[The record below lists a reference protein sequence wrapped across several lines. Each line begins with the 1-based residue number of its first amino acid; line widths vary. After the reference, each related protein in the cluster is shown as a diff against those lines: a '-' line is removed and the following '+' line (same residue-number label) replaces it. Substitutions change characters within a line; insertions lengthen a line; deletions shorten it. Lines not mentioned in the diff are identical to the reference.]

1 MTIPLASSLVGLAL
15 GMKLDAADEAAS
27 NRLACDGI
35 SWTPGDNGQL
45 ELRVRKLEAA
55 ALRLAAGAM
64 VLELGG
70 VVVHELVAQ
79 LRTEA
84 GVPQLVSVNAAKVEL
99 TAVKLQGLVTVPHA
113 AAGAAASPPA
123 AGAAAAPPAAGA
135 AASPPA
141 AGAAAA
147 PPAAGAASAPP
158 AAGAAS
164 APPAAD
170 AWRLDPLGA
179 ADGTLRAKIT
189 DAMLLFDADVTVP
202 VRHGQIDFNDAT
214 VEHVGPDSRMGVSRL
229 GLYVDAPDGRSY
241 LYQFASAPL
250 AGVEFEQRG
259 ALLSPWVSERGKLQL
274 QVFAES
280 MLRQGLSVQGHGQ
293 GLTEQA
299 RVLLGRTALS
309 GEVQLGDGVLAAPGM
324 QVELE
329 GRAQSRNAVG
339 LQSKAVGHGVTAEI
353 ASLSARNAAVTSAR
367 GQLRCDE
374 IAAKLKLLLASDGAQ
389 LRFVLDMPSGAL
401 TGLRLDLPRPD
412 AAAA

>member
-1 MTIPLASSLVGLAL
+1 MTTPLASSLLGLAL
-15 GMKLDAADEAAS
+15 GLKLDASDGAAGATG
-27 NRLACDGI
+27 NRCAVEGVSC
-35 SWTPGDNGQL
+35 TPGDNGAI

-55 ALRLAAGAM
+55 ALRLAMGSL

-84 GVPQLVSVNAAKVEL
+84 GVPQIASVDAARVEL
-99 TAVKLQGLVTVPHA
+99 IAVKLQGPVTAPSSA
-113 AAGAAASPPA
+113 A
-123 AGAAAAPPAAGA
+123 AAAAPPT
-135 AASPPA
+135 
-141 AGAAAA
+141 
-147 PPAAGAASAPP
+147 
-158 AAGAAS
+158 
-164 APPAAD
+164 AD
-170 AWRLDPLGA
+170 AWRLDPLGTA
-179 ADGTLRAKIT
+179 AGTVRAKIT

-274 QVFAES
+274 QAFAES
-280 MLRQGLSVQGHGQ
+280 MLRQGVAAQGQ

-309 GEVQLGDGVLAAPGM
+309 GEVRLGDGLLAAPGL
-324 QVELE
+324 QAELQGWAE
-329 GRAQSRNAVG
+329 GRNAIA
-339 LQSKAVGHGVTAEI
+339 LRAKAVGQGATAEV
-353 ASLSARNAAVTSAR
+353 ASLSARNVVAKFAS
-367 GQLRCDE
+367 GQLRCDQL
-374 IAAKLKLLLASDGAQ
+374 AASLKLQLVSDGKQ
-389 LRFVLDMPSGAL
+389 LRFALDMASATLTAPRVEPQPPGEPVQASG
-401 TGLRLDLPRPD
+401 GG
-412 AAAA
+412 

>member
-1 MTIPLASSLVGLAL
+1 MTTPLASSLLGLAL
-15 GMKLDAADEAAS
+15 GLKLDASAGATG
-27 NRLACDGI
+27 NRCAVEGV
-35 SWTPGDNGQL
+35 SWTPGDNGAI

-55 ALRLAAGAM
+55 ALRLAMGSL

-84 GVPQLVSVNAAKVEL
+84 GVPQIASVDAARVEL
-99 TAVKLQGLVTVPHA
+99 IAVKLQGPVTAP
-113 AAGAAASPPA
+113 SS
-123 AGAAAAPPAAGA
+123 AAAAA
-135 AASPPA
+135 
-141 AGAAAA
+141 
-147 PPAAGAASAPP
+147 
-158 AAGAAS
+158 

-170 AWRLDPLGA
+170 AWRLDPLGTVT
-179 ADGTLRAKIT
+179 GTVRGKIT

-274 QVFAES
+274 QAFAES
-280 MLRQGLSVQGHGQ
+280 MLRQGVAAQGQ

-309 GEVQLGDGVLAAPGM
+309 GEVQLGDGLLAASGL
-324 QVELE
+324 QAELQGRAE
-329 GRAQSRNAVG
+329 GRNAIA
-339 LQSKAVGHGVTAEI
+339 LHAKAVGQGVTAEV
-353 ASLSARNAAVTSAR
+353 ASLSARNAVAKFAR
-367 GQLRCDE
+367 GQLRCDQL
-374 IAAKLKLLLASDGAQ
+374 AASLKLQLVSEGKQ
-389 LRFVLDMPSGAL
+389 LRFALDMASATLTALRVEPQAPGEPVQASG
-401 TGLRLDLPRPD
+401 GG
-412 AAAA
+412 

>member
-1 MTIPLASSLVGLAL
+1 MTTPLASSLLGLAL
-15 GMKLDAADEAAS
+15 GLKLDASDGAAGAAG
-27 NRLACDGI
+27 NRCAIEGV
-35 SWTPGDNGQL
+35 SWTPRENGAI

-55 ALRLAAGAM
+55 ALRLAMGAL

-84 GVPQLVSVNAAKVEL
+84 GVPQLVSVDAARVEL
-99 TAVKLQGLVTVPHA
+99 IAVKLQGPVTAPSSAAA
-113 AAGAAASPPA
+113 AAGSP
-123 AGAAAAPPAAGA
+123 
-135 AASPPA
+135 
-141 AGAAAA
+141 
-147 PPAAGAASAPP
+147 
-158 AAGAAS
+158 
-164 APPAAD
+164 AD
-170 AWRLDPLGA
+170 AWRLDPLGTA
-179 ADGTLRAKIT
+179 TGTIRAKIT

-274 QVFAES
+274 QAFAES
-280 MLRQGLSVQGHGQ
+280 MLRQGVAAQGQ

-309 GEVQLGDGVLAAPGM
+309 GEVQLGDGLLAAPGL
-324 QVELE
+324 QAELQGRAE
-329 GRAQSRNAVG
+329 GRNAIA
-339 LQSKAVGHGVTAEI
+339 LHAKAVGQGVTAEV
-353 ASLSARNAAVTSAR
+353 ASLSARNAVAKFAR
-367 GQLRCDE
+367 GQLRCDQL
-374 IAAKLKLLLASDGAQ
+374 AASLKLQLVSDGKQ
-389 LRFVLDMPSGAL
+389 LRFALDMASATLTAPRVEPQPPGEPVQASG
-401 TGLRLDLPRPD
+401 GG
-412 AAAA
+412 